1 MTAIWYPGPRYL
13 LRKHCVLRLLR
24 GLLPGRVLE
33 VGCAQGNMLRT
44 LAERGF
50 SGLGVDLSEVAVR
63 MASET
68 LAGLEDRVQIVLA
81 GAEDGTGPYDCVVC
95 FEVLEHIRDDQ
106 AALRRWRA
114 LLRSGGRLLLSV
126 PAGPRRWG
134 PSDEVVGHY
143 RRYSRAGLHELLDRT
158 GFRVEHLWCYGFPV
172 ANLSQYFGNRAD
184 RQRSAQTAAIPREE
198 RSARSGVD
206 AAALEPYRWLW
217 SNPAF
222 RVFCW
227 LQTLFLHT
235 DWGNG
240 YIVRAQAV

>member
-1 MTAIWYPGPRYL
+1 
-13 LRKHCVLRLLR
+13 
-24 GLLPGRVLE
+24 
-33 VGCAQGNMLRT
+33 MLRT

-198 RSARSGVD
+198 RML
-206 AAALEPYRWLW
+206 AAALMLRPSSPTAGCGATQHSASSAGCKRFFFTRIGATATSFGLKP
-217 SNPAF
+217 SSAP
-222 RVFCW
+222 
-227 LQTLFLHT
+227 
-235 DWGNG
+235 
-240 YIVRAQAV
+240 